1 MRAVRVGV
9 GAVGLAALGWGLT
22 LLAGLGR
29 PVLDVVVW
37 LAGGIVAHDAVLAPV
52 VVGLGVLTATT
63 APAWLRPSLVR
74 LLLVLGPLTLVAVP
88 VLGHFGARP
97 DNPTLL
103 DRPYTAGWLV
113 LALLAVVATVVD
125 ALRRR
130 TVQEEDEEMLP

>member
-29 PVLDVVVW
+29 PLLDVVVW

-88 VLGHFGARP
+88 VLGRFGARP